1 MEKFKVEEGA
11 VQETLM
17 MPLYGRVY
25 CEEHFPNTF
34 PNKEAKETA
43 SEIRF
48 SLPDTTTTDETQT
61 ATSQRFMNIQATTSV
76 LREKSS

>member
-1 MEKFKVEEGA
+1 MEKFKVEEGT

-34 PNKEAKETA
+34 PNKA
-43 SEIRF
+43 
-48 SLPDTTTTDETQT
+48 
-61 ATSQRFMNIQATTSV
+61 ATSRY
-76 LREKSS
+76 LRRWI